1 MKLRTKI
8 ILTTTGLVVIL
19 GILTGIVLTQIME
32 MALNKQ
38 LEDKGQSLIKIAA
51 EDIANPLLDGEVLT
65 VQRML
70 EAVVATGGGIEYAY
84 VTAVQSSGI
93 IHTFS
98 GSFPTVLA
106 NANPVTSQNKYQSKI
121 LETNKG
127 PIWDIGIKVVDG
139 LDAELHLGF
148 SQTDILSSIRSLTNT
163 ILVVTFLGIIMGA
176 LAALFISNRI
186 TSPLGRL
193 ADHVCQLGSGD
204 LVEIEWE
211 NKKDEISG
219 LASCFNNMASRLRST
234 IQHIRASEEN
244 YRTLIEA
251 ASDAGEGII
260 LLDTTNSL
268 TGGAVCYANEEY
280 ARLSGYSREELL
292 SMSFYQLI
300 HPDNIGQLDA
310 IWESGALK
318 AEHPRRFETAI
329 RTKQGE
335 KVFLET
341 SVGETT
347 YQDKGA
353 VICFNRDITEKKRA
367 EMVRSQLIKKV
378 IDAQEEERKRI
389 ARELHDETIQSIAA
403 LVVGIKTVDTMLK
416 TDEQGTAE
424 MLEDLKVS
432 ANTAIKELHQ
442 IIYDLRPSLLDD
454 LGLIP
459 ALQWYVGIKL
469 EAQGIDATVT
479 ISGSPIR
486 LSPEIEIAVFRIIQ
500 EAITNIVKYSKATNS
515 SLSIDFKQSSLTVR
529 IVDDGVGFDAS
540 EVLMNSDR
548 RGLGLL
554 GMRERAEL
562 IGGAFTVQSSP
573 GMGTTITV
581 EIPIRGGGA
590 SGY

>member
-8 ILTTTGLVVIL
+8 ILTTSGLVVIL

-32 MALNKQ
+32 LALNKQ
-38 LEDKGQSLIKIAA
+38 LEEKGQSLIKIAA

-84 VTAVQSSGI
+84 VTSVQGAGV

-98 GSFPTVLA
+98 GGFPAGLA
-106 NANPVTSQNKYQSKI
+106 NANPVNSQNKYQTRVLQTSK
-121 LETNKG
+121 G
-127 PIWDIGIKVVDG
+127 QIWDIGIKVVDG

-148 SQTDILSSIRSLTNT
+148 SQSDILSSIRSVTQS
-163 ILVVTFLGIIMGA
+163 IMAVTFLGIILGA
-176 LAALFISNRI
+176 LASLFISSRI
-186 TSPLGRL
+186 TLPLGRL
-193 ADHVCQLGSGD
+193 ADHVCQLGSGE
-204 LVEIEWE
+204 LMEIEWK

-219 LASCFNNMASRLRST
+219 LASCFNSMTTRLRDT

-244 YRTLIEA
+244 YRALIEA

-260 LLDTTNSL
+260 LLDTSVGL
-268 TGGAVCYANEEY
+268 TGGAICYANEEY

-292 SMSFYQLI
+292 SMSFHQLI
-300 HPDNIGQLDA
+300 HPDNLVQFA
-310 IWESGALK
+310 SIWNDGALN

-335 KVFLET
+335 KIFLET
-341 SVGETT
+341 SVGETV
-347 YQDKGA
+347 YQDKAA

-389 ARELHDETIQSIAA
+389 ARELHDETIQSLAA
-403 LVVGIKTVDTMLK
+403 LIVGIKTVDTMLK
-416 TDEQGTAE
+416 TNEQGAGE
-424 MLEDLKVS
+424 MLDDLKVS
-432 ANTAIKELHQ
+432 ANTTIKELHQ

-459 ALQWYVGIKL
+459 ALQWYVDVKL
-469 EAQGIDATVT
+469 NAHGIDATVD
-479 ISGSPIR
+479 ISGTQVR
-486 LSPEIEIAVFRIIQ
+486 VLPEIEIAVFRIIQ
-500 EAITNIVKYSKATNS
+500 EAITNILKYSKATSASLAILFTDS
-515 SLSIDFKQSSLTVR
+515 SLSVTIEDN
-529 IVDDGVGFDAS
+529 GVGFDVANT
-540 EVLMNSDR
+540 LDNPDK

-554 GMRERAEL
+554 GMRERAEV
-562 IGGAFTVQSSP
+562 IGGSFALRSSQ
-573 GMGTTITV
+573 GNGTTIIV
-581 EIPIRGGGA
+581 DIPLKGGGTN
-590 SGY
+590 GH

>member
-8 ILTTTGLVVIL
+8 ILTTSGLVVIL

-32 MALNKQ
+32 LALNKQ
-38 LEDKGQSLIKIAA
+38 LEEKGQSLIKIAA

-84 VTAVQSSGI
+84 VTSVQGTGV

-98 GSFPTVLA
+98 GGFPAGLA
-106 NANPVTSQNKYQSKI
+106 NANPVNSQNKYQAKVLQTSK
-121 LETNKG
+121 G
-127 PIWDIGIKVVDG
+127 QIWDIGIKVVDG

-148 SQTDILSSIRSLTNT
+148 SQADILSSIRSVTKS
-163 ILVVTFLGIIMGA
+163 ILVVTLLGIILGA
-176 LAALFISNRI
+176 LASLFISSRI
-186 TSPLGRL
+186 TLPLGRL
-193 ADHVCQLGSGD
+193 ADHVCQLGSGE
-204 LVEIEWE
+204 LVEIEWK

-219 LASCFNNMASRLRST
+219 LASCFNSMTARLRDT

-244 YRTLIEA
+244 YRALIEA

-260 LLDTTNSL
+260 LLDTSGGL
-268 TGGAVCYANEEY
+268 TGGAICYANEEY

-292 SMSFYQLI
+292 SMSFHQLI
-300 HPDNIGQLDA
+300 HTDNLVQFASLWND
-310 IWESGALK
+310 GALN

-335 KVFLET
+335 KIFLET
-341 SVGETT
+341 SVGETV
-347 YQDKGA
+347 YEDRKA

-389 ARELHDETIQSIAA
+389 ARELHDETIQSLAA
-403 LVVGIKTVDTMLK
+403 LIVGIKTVDTLLK
-416 TDEQGTAE
+416 TNEQGAGE
-424 MLEDLKVS
+424 MLDDLKVS
-432 ANTAIKELHQ
+432 ANTTIKELHQ

-459 ALQWYVGIKL
+459 ALQWYVDVKL
-469 EAQGIDATVT
+469 NAYGIDATVD
-479 ISGSPIR
+479 ISGTQVR
-486 LSPEIEIAVFRIIQ
+486 VSPEIEIAVFRIIQ
-500 EAITNIVKYSKATNS
+500 EAITNILKYSKATSASLAVLFTDN
-515 SLSIDFKQSSLTVR
+515 SLSVTIEDN
-529 IVDDGVGFDAS
+529 GVGFDVANT
-540 EVLMNSDR
+540 LDNPDK

-562 IGGAFTVQSSP
+562 IGGSFALRSSQ
-573 GMGTTITV
+573 GNGTTIIV
-581 EIPIRGGGA
+581 DIPLKGGGTN
-590 SGY
+590 GH